1 MSSIFFYDTVYDLDR
16 VLEEAFKSYQPEKNV
31 QRSRKSTFLKPRYV
45 FICCFIY
52 IAADILL
59 LLRMDLREDAS
70 KNLVTATIELPGA
83 LKEDVQISV
92 QDSKLTVST
101 ELKQSTEH
109 EAKGYVVRERHF
121 GRFSRT
127 LQLP

>member
-1 MSSIFFYDTVYDLDR
+1 
-16 VLEEAFKSYQPEKNV
+16 
-31 QRSRKSTFLKPRYV
+31 
-45 FICCFIY
+45 
-52 IAADILL
+52 
-59 LLRMDLREDAS
+59 MDLREDAS

-127 LQLP
+127 LQLPLGVNVSLTRLSVGYYNN